1 MRRLAVDAG
10 LARIGIAISES
21 SLVLP
26 LDFVRNSAQAA
37 AEIVQLAESRAV
49 SVIYVGL
56 PMSLSGS
63 LTASSLM
70 AIDFGK
76 RLSELTTTPIR
87 LIDERLTTKTAQ
99 AQLHQAGRNTKNSRS
114 LVDSQAAA
122 LILEFAMASE
132 RDGQLA
138 GKSLE
143 ELDA

>member
-21 SLVLP
+21 TLALP
-26 LDFVRNSAQAA
+26 LDFVKNSAEAA
-37 AEIVQLAESRAV
+37 SEVAHLADSRGV

-76 RLSELTTTPIR
+76 RLSKLTSIPIQF
-87 LIDERLTTKTAQ
+87 IDERLTTKSAQ

-132 RDGQLA
+132 RDGQFA
-138 GKSLE
+138 GKTLE

>member
-1 MRRLAVDAG
+1 VRRLAVDAG

-21 SLVLP
+21 TLALP
-26 LDFVRNSAQAA
+26 LDFVKNSAEAA
-37 AEIVQLAESRAV
+37 SEVVHLADSRGV
-49 SVIYVGL
+49 SVVYVGL

-70 AIDFGK
+70 AIDFGR
-76 RLSELTTTPIR
+76 RLSKLTSIPIQF
-87 LIDERLTTKTAQ
+87 IDERLTTKSAQ

-132 RDGQLA
+132 RDGQFA
-138 GKSLE
+138 GKTLE

>member
-21 SLVLP
+21 TLALP
-26 LDFVRNSAQAA
+26 LDFVKNSAEAA
-37 AEIVQLAESRAV
+37 SEVAHLADSRGV

-70 AIDFGK
+70 AIDFGR
-76 RLSELTTTPIR
+76 RLSKLTSIPIQF
-87 LIDERLTTKTAQ
+87 IDERLTTKSAQ
-99 AQLHQAGRNTKNSRS
+99 VQLHQAGRNTKNSRS

-132 RDGQLA
+132 RDGQFA
-138 GKSLE
+138 GKTLE